1 MKRKILICP
10 DSFKNCISAFE
21 AADAM
26 AEGAAQFA
34 DEYGISNDV
43 EIVKLPVAD
52 GGEGTAEILGHTT
65 EAVRMEATV
74 TGPLGNP
81 VRAAWYYLPERQS
94 VFIDL
99 ASASGL
105 ALAQPHPDV
114 MNATTYGTGELIQ
127 KAIENATV
135 TDSRLNIY
143 IGAGGSATN
152 DAGTGALQ
160 ALGIPFFNEHLSRFT
175 EPITGADLLHITDI
189 DTRYLLH
196 TGQFTKFFIL
206 ADVEAPFCGRGG
218 AVDIFAAQKGAGTE
232 ERATLEKGMR
242 HLVSVLRGK
251 GLTDPTKM
259 KGAGAAGGFA
269 GGMAAFLGAGIINGI
284 DTVLDI
290 TEFDKLL
297 KGADI
302 VLTGE
307 GKSDSQTL
315 MSKAP
320 FGVMRRANAKGVATA
335 LFAGKIPNPSEL
347 YAAGFR
353 GVSDI
358 NSPFP
363 DCPPEEAMRPATARE
378 RLTKSVRD
386 FLCRFYAENR

>member
-1 MKRKILICP
+1 MKIIVCP
-10 DSFKNCISAFE
+10 DSFKNCLTAFE

-34 DEYGISNDV
+34 DEYGISSNL
-43 EIVKLPVAD
+43 EIVMLPVAD
-52 GGEGTAEILGHTT
+52 GGEGTAEILGRATG
-65 EAVRMEATV
+65 ADRMEAIV
-74 TGPLGNP
+74 TGPLGNQ
-81 VRAAWYYLPERQS
+81 VRAAWYYLPEQQS

-105 ALAQPHPDV
+105 ALAKPCPDV

-127 KAIENATV
+127 KAIESAADTGR
-135 TDSRLNIY
+135 RLNVY

-160 ALGIPFFNEHLSRFT
+160 ALGIRFFNEDLSIFT
-175 EPITGADLLHITDI
+175 KPITGADLLRITDI
-189 DTRYLLH
+189 DSRRLLCA
-196 TGQFTKFFIL
+196 GLFTKFHIL
-206 ADVEAPFCGRGG
+206 ADVEAPFCGNGG

-232 ERATLEKGMR
+232 ERITLEKGMR
-242 HLVSVLRGK
+242 NLATVLKAK
-251 GLTDPTKM
+251 GLADQTKM

-269 GGMAAFLGAGIINGI
+269 GGMAAFLGAEIINGI
-284 DTVLDI
+284 DMVLDI
-290 TEFDKLL
+290 TDFDKLL
-297 KGADI
+297 EGADI

-315 MSKAP
+315 MNKAP
-320 FGVMRRANAKGVATA
+320 FGVMRRAAAKGVATA

-347 YAAGFR
+347 YAAGFC
-353 GVSDI
+353 GVCDI

-363 DCPPEEAMRPATARE
+363 DCAPEEAMRPATARK
-378 RLTKSVRD
+378 RLTASVRD